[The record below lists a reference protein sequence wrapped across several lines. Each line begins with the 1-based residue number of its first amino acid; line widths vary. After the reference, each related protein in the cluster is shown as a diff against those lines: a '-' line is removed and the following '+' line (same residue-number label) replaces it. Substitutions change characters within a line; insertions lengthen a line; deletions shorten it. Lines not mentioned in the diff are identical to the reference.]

1 MTTDLP
7 HSLTPPLDNPT
18 QKALSIAVIGD
29 VMLDS
34 YWLGN
39 TERIS
44 PESPVPVVT
53 VKKIEKKLGGA
64 ANVALNIS
72 ALDEKVSLTGLIGC
86 DDAGTELQILCKNAH
101 IENRLI
107 IEKSYVTINKLRVIS
122 RHQHVVRCDFEDKQP
137 LNTQQSQLAACKKS
151 IDNAEIILFSDY
163 GKGFLEEISELISYA
178 RVKNKII
185 MIDPKGTDFTKYK
198 GSTLLT
204 PNLSEFEA
212 IVGPCKTEAI
222 LYEKAENL
230 RNELALDALLITRSE
245 KGMTLFQKDQSPM
258 TLAAQ
263 ARDVFDV
270 TGAGDTVIALVATFL
285 AKGHSLLEACRI
297 ANIGASIVV
306 GKMGA
311 STVTLDELHRAMKE
325 SSRAHHQI
333 LTKKELI
340 EEIRIAHEKQEKIV
354 MTNGCFDLLHKGHV
368 LYLEAARRLGDR
380 LIVALNS
387 DASVKR
393 LKGEDRPIMNESS
406 RALVLASLSSV
417 DWVVIFDDDT
427 PEALIETLLPDV
439 LVKGGDYTIEEI
451 KGAPAVLKNGG
462 EVKLIDFIEGYSTT
476 KAIEKIRSL
485 S

>member
-1 MTTDLP
+1 MTTEPTPSLLP
-7 HSLTPPLDNPT
+7 LHNSDHKP
-18 QKALSIAVIGD
+18 LSIAVIGD
-29 VMLDS
+29 VMLDC

-64 ANVALNIS
+64 ANVALNIK
-72 ALDEKVSLTGLIGC
+72 ALDENASLTGLIGQ
-86 DDAGTELQILCKNAH
+86 DDAGTELQALCRKAH
-101 IENRLI
+101 IEDRL
-107 IEKSYVTINKLRVIS
+107 YVDKNYITINKLRVIS
-122 RHQHVVRCDFEDKQP
+122 RHQHVVRCDFEEKRP
-137 LNTQQSQLAACKKS
+137 LNSQKNQLKACKTS
-151 IDNAEIILFSDY
+151 IDKADIILFSDY

-178 RVKNKII
+178 RAQNKII
-185 MIDPKGTDFTKYK
+185 MIDPKGTDFTKYR
-198 GSTLLT
+198 GSSLLT

-212 IVGPCKTEAI
+212 VVGPCKTEVI
-222 LYEKAENL
+222 LYEKAEKL
-230 RNELALDALLITRSE
+230 RKELGLNALLITRSE
-245 KGMTLFQKDQSPM
+245 KGMTLFQEDKAPI

-270 TGAGDTVIALVATFL
+270 TGAGDTVIALVATFV
-285 AKGHSLLEACRI
+285 AKGYSLLEACRI

-311 STVTLDELHRAMKE
+311 SMVTLEELHRAMKE
-325 SSRAHHQI
+325 STRAHHQI
-333 LTKKELI
+333 LTKKELL
-340 EEIRIAHEKQEKIV
+340 EEIRIAHEKQEKVV

-393 LKGEDRPIMNESS
+393 LKGENRPIMDESS

-417 DWVVIFDDDT
+417 DWVVIFDEDT
-427 PEALIETLLPDV
+427 PEALIEALLPDI
-439 LVKGGDYTIEEI
+439 LVKGGDYKVDEI
-451 KGAPAVLKNGG
+451 KGAPAVLRNGG
-462 EVKLIDFIEGYSTT
+462 EVKLIDFVDGYSTT
-476 KAIEKIRSL
+476 KAIEKIQTRS
-485 S
+485 